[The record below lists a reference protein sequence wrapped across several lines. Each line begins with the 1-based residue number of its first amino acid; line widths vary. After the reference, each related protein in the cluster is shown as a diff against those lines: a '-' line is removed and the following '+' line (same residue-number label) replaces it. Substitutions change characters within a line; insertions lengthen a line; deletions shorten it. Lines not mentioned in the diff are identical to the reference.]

1 MPRYEDFDNGF
12 GDVWNEDFVKKFI
25 NEQRRVHRELLRQI
39 KRLKDAV
46 KNGKLNGRTE
56 FRPFKKPGV
65 SGFIF
70 RGTFGTPEMSE
81 ENRLSESTEEA
92 IENRGSFVLPG
103 VTQAESRKP
112 AVETFTDGNDFVAVV
127 ELPGVDEQEIRIETG
142 ATWVKVE
149 ALNFET
155 TTIKV
160 PSNADTSKISEKY
173 RNGVLEI
180 RMPLGI
186 STKEDKDIK
195 FRVV

>member
-1 MPRYEDFDNGF
+1 MPEPGDLDDIF
-12 GDVWNEDFVKKFI
+12 GDLGNKDSIKKFM

-39 KRLKDAV
+39 KQLQDAV
-46 KNGKLNGRTE
+46 KNGKLNGKTE
-56 FRPFKKPGV
+56 FRPFNKPGV

-70 RGTFGTPEMSE
+70 HGTFGTPEMSE

-92 IENRGSFVLPG
+92 IENKGSFVLPR
-103 VTQAESRKP
+103 VTEAESRKP

-160 PSNADTSKISEKY
+160 PSNADTSKISQKC

-186 STKEDKDIK
+186 SIKEDKDIK